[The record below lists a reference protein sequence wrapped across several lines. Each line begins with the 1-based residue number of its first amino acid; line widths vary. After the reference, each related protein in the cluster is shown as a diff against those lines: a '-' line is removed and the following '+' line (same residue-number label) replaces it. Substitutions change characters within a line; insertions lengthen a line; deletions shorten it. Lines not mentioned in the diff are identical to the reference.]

1 MTSQLRVESR
11 IDRAE
16 NALRVGWDRS
26 IFFFFDSLGLGMIN
40 SCHKKATY
48 SEKMMNEKF
57 SPWLCFRTLP
67 YFGYS
72 LESYNSFAD

>member
-48 SEKMMNEKF
+48 SEKTFLHGFVFEHYHISDIPLRVTAPLQIN
-57 SPWLCFRTLP
+57 
-67 YFGYS
+67 
-72 LESYNSFAD
+72 